1 MIRKDLFKEN
11 KMNEFGIMILRFK
24 NEEVMNEPDMVLNN
38 IEDYIR
44 DYEKTHPPTPSR
56 EGE

>member
-1 MIRKDLFKEN
+1 
-11 KMNEFGIMILRFK
+11 MNEFGIMILRFK
-24 NEEVMNEPDMVLNN
+24 DEEVMNEPDMVLNN

-44 DYEKTHPPTPSR
+44 DYEKAHPPTPSR